1 MSDYIEIKL
10 IVPSQKADEVSDTLS
25 ALGAM
30 AVTYQDAKDSPI
42 LEPLPGEVRLWP
54 QTVVTGLF
62 DNNVDITSIKD
73 ALIALVGD
81 NTPISDSSLEDKDWI
96 RAWMDQFKPINFGK
110 RLCICPS
117 TYTIEDKSKAVVML
131 DPGLAF
137 GTGTHPTTA
146 LCLEF
151 LDSLDLKDKEVVDYG
166 CGSGILGIAAL
177 ILGAKQVYAID
188 IDDQALSASLDN
200 AKRNG
205 VDTKLF
211 LTKNSADLKA
221 CPVLV
226 ANILA
231 GPLCELENV
240 IASKVV
246 SGGKLALSG
255 LIEEQRD
262 EIIQAYSKDFDI
274 YHTKVQDGWLLV
286 CGIKK

>member
-10 IVPSQKADEVSDTLS
+10 IVPSSTADDVADTLS
-25 ALGAM
+25 ALEAM

-42 LEPLPGEVRLWP
+42 LEPLPGEMKLWP
-54 QTVVTGLF
+54 QTVITGLF
-62 DNNVDITSIKD
+62 AADVDVAAIKR

-81 NTPISDSSLEDKDWI
+81 HTPISDSSLQDKDWI
-96 RAWMDQFKPINFGK
+96 RAWMDQFKPMQFGK

-117 TYTIEDKSKAVVML
+117 SYTIEDKSKAVVML

-137 GTGTHPTTA
+137 GTGTHATTA

-151 LDSLDLKDKEVVDYG
+151 LDGLDLKDMEVVDYG

-177 ILGAKQVYAID
+177 ILGAKKVYAID
-188 IDDQALSASLDN
+188 IDDQALIASLDN
-200 AKRNG
+200 AKRNN
-205 VDTKLF
+205 VADKLV
-211 LTKNSADLKA
+211 LTKNTNELKA

-231 GPLCELENV
+231 GPLCELEDI
-240 IASKVV
+240 IASKVTK
-246 SGGKLALSG
+246 GGRLALSG
-255 LIEEQRD
+255 LIAEQKD
-262 EIIQAYSKDFDI
+262 EVIAAYAKDFDI
-274 YHTKVQDGWLLV
+274 YDTKTQDGWLLI